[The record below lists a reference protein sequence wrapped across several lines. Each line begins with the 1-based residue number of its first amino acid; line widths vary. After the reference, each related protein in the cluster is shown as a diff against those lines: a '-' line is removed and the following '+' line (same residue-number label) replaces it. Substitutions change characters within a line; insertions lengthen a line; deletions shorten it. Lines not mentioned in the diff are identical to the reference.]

1 MGSMELINHYQSV
14 SWKCKSIHFKT
25 SCSTLTQTQKMFE
38 VAGNSG
44 NHLIQSPCSRQVT
57 WSWLPRTV
65 PICFLM
71 CLRME
76 TLQLLWATCAHCSV
90 THTAKKT
97 HFLMFRGTLLCF
109 SVCFSQK
116 CGVAVFSVN
125 ISESSQPL
133 KTALLMD
140 SKQLFKKNSGV
151 LCAISSSLFN

>member
-1 MGSMELINHYQSV
+1 MGSMELINHCQSV

-25 SCSTLTQTQKMFE
+25 SCSILTQTQKMFE

-116 CGVAVFSVN
+116 CGVAVFSVRAHN
-125 ISESSQPL
+125 HLKLLFSWIVNSFLKKTQVSFVPFHPL
-133 KTALLMD
+133 CSTD
-140 SKQLFKKNSGV
+140 N
-151 LCAISSSLFN
+151 